1 MKVTV
6 PIEVEVNCKQAI
18 EILKKEAEQI
28 TGADFSDLLIEYE
41 DCVYEKVENQI
52 IGCTQEQRV
61 QFDFSE
67 DEDFV
72 ISIMKLVEAY
82 KRFVGEDR

>member
-72 ISIMKLVEAY
+72 IAIMKLVEAY